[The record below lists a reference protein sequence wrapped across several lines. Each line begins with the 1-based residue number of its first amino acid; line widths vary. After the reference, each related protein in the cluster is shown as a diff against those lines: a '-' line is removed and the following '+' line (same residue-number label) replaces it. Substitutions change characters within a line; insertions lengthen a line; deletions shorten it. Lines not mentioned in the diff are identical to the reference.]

1 MRTLT
6 AKEYEV
12 ISQIYNSTDE
22 NEANLS
28 FQFGIQNDTYYQ
40 LFHSYSETKDNEEI
54 DEFIGLASDALNVLK
69 EVSK

>member
-6 AKEYEV
+6 AKEYEI
-12 ISQIYNSTDE
+12 ISQIYNSTED

-28 FQFGIQNDTYYQ
+28 FQFGIMNDTYYQ
-40 LFHSYSETKDNEEI
+40 LFHSYSE
-54 DEFIGLASDALNVLK
+54 

>member
-12 ISQIYNSTDE
+12 ISEIYNSTDE
-22 NEANLS
+22 IEANLS

-40 LFHSYSETKDNEEI
+40 LFHSYSEGEKSWITPEKNYSNI
-54 DEFIGLASDALNVLK
+54 VANYLN
-69 EVSK
+69 

>member
-22 NEANLS
+22 TEANVS
-28 FQFGIQNDTYYQ
+28 FEFGLQNDLYYQ
-40 LFHSYSETKDNEEI
+40 LFYSYEETKQ
-54 DEFIGLASDALNVLK
+54 
-69 EVSK
+69 

>member
-22 NEANLS
+22 TEANVS
-28 FQFGIQNDTYYQ
+28 FEIGIQNDLYYQ
-40 LFHSYSETKDNEEI
+40 LFHSYEETK
-54 DEFIGLASDALNVLK
+54 K
-69 EVSK
+69 

>member
-12 ISQIYNSTDE
+12 IKQIYDSYDE

-40 LFHSYSETKDNEEI
+40 LFHSYTEEQKSWI
-54 DEFIGLASDALNVLK
+54 IPEKNYSNIVANYLN
-69 EVSK
+69 

>member
-6 AKEYEV
+6 TKEYEL

-22 NEANLS
+22 TEANLS

-40 LFHSYSETKDNEEI
+40 LFHSYSEEQNSWTTPEKNYSNI
-54 DEFIGLASDALNVLK
+54 VANYLN
-69 EVSK
+69 

>member
-12 ISQIYNSTDE
+12 ISQIYNSTED

-28 FQFGIQNDTYYQ
+28 FQFGIMNDTYYQ
-40 LFHSYSETKDNEEI
+40 LFHSYSETQ
-54 DEFIGLASDALNVLK
+54 K
-69 EVSK
+69 EGNQ

>member
-12 ISQIYNSTDE
+12 ISKIYNSTDE

-40 LFHSYSETKDNEEI
+40 LFHSYSEGADSWITLEKNYSNI
-54 DEFIGLASDALNVLK
+54 VGNYLN
-69 EVSK
+69 